1 MAGDLRYCF
10 EQKHAERTL
19 GLTKSRGL
27 AVVDLEGVT
36 QTAINKALARNVY
49 IYAYINPGALEYGR
63 PYYNTF
69 KNLRLAQY
77 AGWPGEW
84 WIDPTSRAWRSFIIN
99 QAADLQARGT
109 IGLYFD
115 NADIYYMAKEGFEEE
130 KTDMIRKAPAS
141 GLVYEALAEIICKI
155 HKTGMIVMPNGGDTF
170 VRRFVRENPGI
181 IKTVNQEGVLYQDK
195 KRQPAEDT
203 KYYTEYLDWCKR
215 QSMYIRGI
223 EYPKNKAQA
232 LIAKAYY
239 KKHGWQGIY
248 ISYHKDLRGD

>member
-1 MAGDLRYCF
+1 MGDLRYCF
-10 EQKHAERTL
+10 EYKYAERTL

-27 AVVDLEGVT
+27 AVIDLEGVT
-36 QTAINKALARNVY
+36 QTAINKALTRNVF
-49 IYAYINPGALEYGR
+49 IYAYINAGALEKGR
-63 PYYNTF
+63 PYYSTF
-69 KNLRLAQY
+69 QNIRLAQY
-77 AGWPGEW
+77 EGWPGEY
-84 WIDPTSRAWRSFIIN
+84 WIDPTSKAWRSHLIN
-99 QAADLQARGT
+99 EAAALKKRGA

-115 NADIYYMAKEGFEEE
+115 NPDIYYMTKEGFEEE
-130 KTDMIRKAPAS
+130 NANMIRKAPAS
-141 GLVYEALAEIICKI
+141 GLVYEALAETIEKI
-155 HKTGMIVMPNGGDTF
+155 QKTGMIVMPNGGDTF

-195 KRQPAEDT
+195 RRQPKGDT

-215 QSMYIRGI
+215 QGMYIRGI